1 MARHVAS
8 NISFADPVTVSA
20 LDAALHGG
28 TPPHQFEAF
37 IRSAPDSDSD
47 TETEGPLVA
56 PGHAVNVADRPRNI
70 PMSAHLRS
78 GKSASTAL
86 YPLSRSNPPSPA
98 QSSTSSSSSVGSQV
112 VRPTILC
119 TVLPVRR
126 KLEILER
133 ISSDSSRKFRVRDPT
148 SGAKLF
154 SIDRGESGPC
164 VRCSSG
170 AVLWSVLPY
179 SHGGTESARGRIL
192 HKNGSSF
199 FVVMAAHRWAPRI
212 ERRAYGH
219 LHALPHIK
227 RTPELALEV
236 RADSLGK
243 RFQVFG
249 RDSSSNT
256 RHVITSGK
264 RSTRFQKVKEGG
276 VREVA
281 VWEVDVEAN
290 VDAAMMSAM
299 VVVLNE
305 WEVRP
310 PATS

>member
-8 NISFADPVTVSA
+8 NIPVANPTAVSA

-28 TPPHQFEAF
+28 TPPHQFEVFMRA
-37 IRSAPDSDSD
+37 APDSDS
-47 TETEGPLVA
+47 ENEPEA
-56 PGHAVNVADRPRNI
+56 PHAASARTVNASTRMRDM
-70 PMSAHLRS
+70 PMSVNLRS
-78 GKSASTAL
+78 GKSS
-86 YPLSRSNPPSPA
+86 SPA
-98 QSSTSSSSSVGSQV
+98 GHLSYGSTTSSPSQSSSSSSSSMSSQSA
-112 VRPTILC
+112 RPTILC

-133 ISSDSSRKFRVRDPT
+133 ISSNSSRKFRVRDPT

-154 SIDRGESGPC
+154 SVDKGENGPC

-179 SHGGTESARGRIL
+179 SHGGMESARGRIL

-199 FVVMAAHRWAPRI
+199 YVVMAAHRWAPRI

-219 LHALPHIK
+219 VHAMPHIK

-236 RADSLGK
+236 RGDSIGK

-249 RDSSSNT
+249 LDGKGKSKQIVS
-256 RHVITSGK
+256 SGK

-281 VWEVDVEAN
+281 VWEIDVEAN
-290 VDAAMMSAM
+290 VDSAM
-299 VVVLNE
+299 VSAMVIVLNE